1 VRISVVIPV
10 YNSAESLVKLSEEFN
25 IIIQQRKFDF
35 FELIFIN
42 DYSPKPETWSTLTEI
57 CKKYT
62 WVKAITFT
70 KNFGQQAATFCGL
83 SNASGD
89 YIFTMDDDM
98 QHHPKFIER
107 FLEHL
112 EHDVVIGK
120 IAGRQSHFMD
130 KITTSMKA
138 YFDEIVLGKPKHI
151 SLSSFRM
158 MKKEI
163 VEEMLKIKNVK
174 PFIIASIL
182 HITGNIVNVS
192 FEHEK
197 RMEGKSN
204 YTFSKRLKLFTHIII
219 DNSSIM
225 ISLLRKI
232 ALYTFGLSLIYIS
245 YLLIRKFFFGVGMLG
260 WTSII
265 SAIMLLGSLNLLGI
279 SIVGEYLSRIFP
291 IIENKQAYVV
301 KQKINF

>member
-1 VRISVVIPV
+1 
-10 YNSAESLVKLSEEFN
+10 
-25 IIIQQRKFDF
+25 
-35 FELIFIN
+35 
-42 DYSPKPETWSTLTEI
+42 
-57 CKKYT
+57 
-62 WVKAITFT
+62 
-70 KNFGQQAATFCGL
+70 
-83 SNASGD
+83 
-89 YIFTMDDDM
+89 
-98 QHHPKFIER
+98 
-107 FLEHL
+107 
-112 EHDVVIGK
+112 
-120 IAGRQSHFMD
+120 
-130 KITTSMKA
+130 
-138 YFDEIVLGKPKHI
+138 
-151 SLSSFRM
+151 
-158 MKKEI
+158 
-163 VEEMLKIKNVK
+163 
-174 PFIIASIL
+174 
-182 HITGNIVNVS
+182 
-192 FEHEK
+192 
-197 RMEGKSN
+197 MEGKSN